1 MDAYEVGSV
10 VTQTGY
16 AGTFE
21 VVGEWRGYAV
31 LRGSNGTEHKA
42 PRSELSL
49 VERGATDPRADA
61 AKRGTLLLVTTSHP
75 SILTHT
81 LDGEVHPNAG
91 RLVQPRHYSSIA
103 KTAAAGIPWAADND
117 CFQSLDAVAYTR
129 MLDTL
134 EPFASTCLFVTV
146 PDVVGDADATLALF
160 AEWAPELERRNLPA
174 ALVAQDGLEN
184 RLDDVE
190 WDRIEAVFIGG
201 STEWKE
207 GPEAAGIAREAAAR
221 GKWVHW
227 GRVNTRRRF
236 DLIVATGA
244 ASSFDG
250 SKFARWRKAYLDVG
264 LSWARETAPAPT
276 AGTIDRKG
284 HTCLPT
290 DGPSTRKR
298 ATTPTP
304 QSSPTYS
311 RRRSETSAA
320 TTRPRS
326 STSRTARSTGPTSST
341 TATVASRPLGLVED
355 LGLERHAALELE
367 TQAAGAFAAGRHAEG
382 LALVRDARTA
392 TAHAGT
398 LELELAGYT
407 ERGTK

>member
-16 AGTFE
+16 AGEFE

-31 LRGSNGTEHKA
+31 LRSSAGTEHKA

-174 ALVAQDGLEN
+174 ALVAQDGLED

-207 GPEAAGIAREAAAR
+207 GEHAAAIAREAASR

-264 LSWARETAPAPT
+264 LSWARETAPT
-276 AGTIDRKG
+276 TKEGQ
-284 HTCLPT
+284 TCLPT

-298 ATTPTP
+298 PTTPTP
-304 QSSPTYS
+304 RSSPTYS
-311 RRRSETSAA
+311 RRRYETSAA
-320 TTRPRS
+320 TTPTRS
-326 STSRTARSTGPTSST
+326 STSRTARSTGPTSSPT
-341 TATVASRPLGLVED
+341 TSNTP
-355 LGLERHAALELE
+355 
-367 TQAAGAFAAGRHAEG
+367 
-382 LALVRDARTA
+382 
-392 TAHAGT
+392 AGT
-398 LELELAGYT
+398 LELELAGYA
-407 ERGTK
+407 ERGTR